1 MLASQLTP
9 CKQKNLESC
18 SLETEQPETEE
29 TSLMTRQQ
37 RPWSTSPAH
46 VHWASCQLLMPL
58 FLNRSKQSE
67 ITGI

>member
-1 MLASQLTP
+1 MLAAQLTP

-37 RPWSTSPAH
+37 RPWSASPAH
-46 VHWASCQLLMPL
+46 VHWG
-58 FLNRSKQSE
+58 FLSAFDAIILK
-67 ITGI
+67 